1 MSRSLL
7 HRVVIAFGL
16 AAAVVITPA
25 SAHAG
30 QAAKALAV
38 GGLGVEGDGFY
49 GELVAVTTFAIR
61 LPVPQ
66 PTEVDVTVFDVDG
79 TALGSPST
87 QDAPQFG
94 LDVEAST
101 TSRLSRDGV
110 PVGAVGVSGDGI
122 DQDDMIAAAG
132 RTGLAITD

>member
-1 MSRSLL
+1 M
-7 HRVVIAFGL
+7 AFGL
-16 AAAVVITPA
+16 AAAVVITPV

-30 QAAKALAV
+30 QVAKALIV

-49 GELVAVTTFAIR
+49 SELVAVTTFAIR

-79 TALGSPST
+79 TVLGGTST

-94 LDVEAST
+94 YDICLTHALH
-101 TSRLSRDGV
+101 RGGV
-110 PVGAVGVSGDGI
+110 PVGVVGISGDGI

-132 RTGLAITD
+132 RTGFAITD